1 MVRRINKKTMKAFK
15 ALMSMVLGAALFSC
29 TVPAQQEVKADEGKN
44 AVIETIMTR
53 RSVRKYQPQAVNRDT
68 MQVIVECG
76 INAPNAINRQAWEV
90 RIVDN
95 PEVIKKLTDL
105 YIKDNPKATED
116 PNFQNM
122 FRNAPTVAF
131 IANDTTFP
139 FSPVDCGLMAEN
151 MILSAWSMGIG
162 SCCLGGPARF
172 MTSNAEAAEYLKEM
186 GFSENYELLLC
197 IGFGYPAETPNAKPR
212 NAEKV
217 KFMD

>member
-1 MVRRINKKTMKAFK
+1 MKAFK
-15 ALMSMVLGAALFSC
+15 ALLGIVCGAAMFSC
-29 TVPAQQEVKADEGKN
+29 TAPAQQEVKADEGKN

-105 YIKDNPKATED
+105 YIQDNPKAAED
-116 PNFQNM
+116 PNFLNM

-131 IANDTTFP
+131 IANDTTFAY
-139 FSPVDCGLMAEN
+139 SPVDCGLMAEN

-172 MTSNAEAAEYLKEM
+172 MKANPEANKYLQEM
-186 GFSENYELLLC
+186 GFSENYDLLLC
-197 IGFGYPAETPNAKPR
+197 IGFGYPAEIPKAKSR
-212 NAEKV
+212 DAAKV

>member
-1 MVRRINKKTMKAFK
+1 MKAFK
-15 ALMSMVLGAALFSC
+15 ALLGIVCGAAMFSC
-29 TVPAQQEVKADEGKN
+29 TAPAQQEVKADEGKN
-44 AVIETIMTR
+44 AVIATIMTR

-105 YIKDNPKATED
+105 YIQDNPKAAED

-122 FRNAPTVAF
+122 FRNAPTIAF
-131 IANDTTFP
+131 IANDTTFAY
-139 FSPVDCGLMAEN
+139 SPVDCGLMAEN

-172 MTSNAEAAEYLKEM
+172 MKSNPEANKYLLEM
-186 GFSENYELLLC
+186 GFSENYDLLLC
-197 IGFGYPAETPNAKPR
+197 IGFGYPAETPKAKPR
-212 NAEKV
+212 DAAKV

>member
-1 MVRRINKKTMKAFK
+1 MNIFK
-15 ALMSMVLGAALFSC
+15 VLLLGAVCVSSLSGC
-29 TVPAQQEVKADEGKN
+29 TPVQQNNKVDEGKN

-68 MQVIVECG
+68 MQIIVECG
-76 INAPNAINRQAWEV
+76 INAPNAINRQAWEI

-95 PEVIKKLTDL
+95 PEVIQKLTDL
-105 YIKDNPKATED
+105 YLKENPKEAEN
-116 PNFQNM
+116 PNFKNM

-131 IANDTTFP
+131 IANDTTFAY
-139 FSPVDCGLMAEN
+139 SPVDCGLMAEN

-172 MTSNAEAAEYLKEM
+172 MKSNAEANEYLKQM
-186 GFSENYELLLC
+186 VFSENYDLLLC
-197 IGFGYPAETPNAKPR
+197 IGFGYPAETPKAKPR
-212 NAEKV
+212 DAAKV

>member
-1 MVRRINKKTMKAFK
+1 VRN
-15 ALMSMVLGAALFSC
+15 
-29 TVPAQQEVKADEGKN
+29 N

-68 MQVIVECG
+68 MQIIVECG
-76 INAPNAINRQAWEV
+76 INAPNAINRQAWEIRV
-90 RIVDN
+90 VDN

-105 YIKDNPKATED
+105 YVKDNPKEAEN
-116 PNFQNM
+116 PNFINM

-131 IANDTTFP
+131 IANDTTFAY
-139 FSPVDCGLMAEN
+139 SPVDCGLMAEN

-172 MTSNAEAAEYLKEM
+172 MKSNPEANKYLQEM
-186 GFSENYELLLC
+186 GFSENYDLLLC
-197 IGFGYPAETPNAKPR
+197 IGFGYPAETPKAKLR
-212 NAEKV
+212 DAAKV

>member
-1 MVRRINKKTMKAFK
+1 MN
-15 ALMSMVLGAALFSC
+15 ALKYFWGALCALSFIGCS
-29 TVPAQQEVKADEGKN
+29 VPANQEANAEEGKN
-44 AVIETIMTR
+44 TVIETIMTR

-68 MQVIVECG
+68 MQLIVECG
-76 INAPNAINRQAWEV
+76 INAPNAINRQAWEI

-95 PEVIKKLTDL
+95 PAVIQKLTDL
-105 YIKDNPKATED
+105 YVKENPKEAEN
-116 PNFQNM
+116 PNFKNM

-131 IANDTTFP
+131 IANDTSFAY
-139 FSPVDCGLMAEN
+139 SPVDCGLMAEN

-172 MTSNAEAAEYLKEM
+172 MKSNAEANEYLKQM

-197 IGFGYPAETPNAKPR
+197 IGFGYPAETPAAKPR
-212 NAEKV
+212 DVSKV

>member
-1 MVRRINKKTMKAFK
+1 MKAFK
-15 ALMSMVLGAALFSC
+15 ALLGIVCGAAMFSC
-29 TVPAQQEVKADEGKN
+29 TAPAQQEVKADEGKN

-76 INAPNAINRQAWEV
+76 INAPSAINRQAWEV

-105 YIKDNPKATED
+105 YIQDNPKAAED

-172 MTSNAEAAEYLKEM
+172 MKANPEANKYLQEM
-186 GFSENYELLLC
+186 GFSENYDLLLC
-197 IGFGYPAETPNAKPR
+197 IGFGYPAETPKAKPR
-212 NAEKV
+212 DAAKV

>member
-1 MVRRINKKTMKAFK
+1 MKAVRTF
-15 ALMSMVLGAALFSC
+15 LGIVCACSLFSC
-29 TVPAQQEVKADEGKN
+29 TTPAQQETRSDEGKN

-68 MQVIVECG
+68 MQLIVECG

-95 PEVIKKLTDL
+95 PEIIQKLTDL
-105 YIKDNPKATED
+105 YLKEN
-116 PNFQNM
+116 PNFKNM

-131 IANDTTFP
+131 IANDTTFAY
-139 FSPVDCGLMAEN
+139 SPVDCGLMSEN

-162 SCCLGGPARF
+162 SVCLGGPARF
-172 MTSNAEAAEYLKEM
+172 MKANPEANEYLKQM
-186 GFSENYELLLC
+186 GFSENYDLLLC
-197 IGFGYPAETPNAKPR
+197 IGFGYPAETPKAKPR
-212 NAEKV
+212 DAAKV

>member
-1 MVRRINKKTMKAFK
+1 MKAFK
-15 ALMSMVLGAALFSC
+15 ALLGIVCGAAMFGC
-29 TVPAQQEVKADEGKN
+29 TAPAQQEVKADEGKN

-76 INAPNAINRQAWEV
+76 INAPNAINRQAWEI

-105 YIKDNPKATED
+105 YVKDNPKEAEN

-131 IANDTTFP
+131 IANDTTFAY
-139 FSPVDCGLMAEN
+139 SPVDCGLMAEN

-172 MTSNAEAAEYLKEM
+172 MTSNAEAAAYLKEM

-197 IGFGYPAETPNAKPR
+197 IGFGYPAETPKAKPR
-212 NAEKV
+212 NAAKV
-217 KFMD
+217 KFME

>member
-1 MVRRINKKTMKAFK
+1 MKAFRILLS
-15 ALMSMVLGAALFSC
+15 AVCAFSLFSC
-29 TVPAQQEVKADEGKN
+29 TAPAQHEVKSDEGKN

-53 RSVRKYQPQAVNRDT
+53 RSVRKYQSRPVNRDT
-68 MQVIVECG
+68 MQIIMECG

-105 YIKDNPKATED
+105 YLKGNPKEAEN
-116 PNFQNM
+116 PNFKNM

-131 IANDTTFP
+131 IANDTTFAY
-139 FSPVDCGLMAEN
+139 SPVDCGLMSEN

-162 SCCLGGPARF
+162 SVCLGGPARF
-172 MTSNAEAAEYLKEM
+172 MKANPEANEYLKQM
-186 GFSENYELLLC
+186 GFSENHDLLLC
-197 IGFGYPAETPNAKPR
+197 IGFGYPAETPKAKPR
-212 NAEKV
+212 DAAKV

>member
-1 MVRRINKKTMKAFK
+1 MKLFKT
-15 ALMSMVLGAALFSC
+15 LLGILGVASLVSC
-29 TVPAQQEVKADEGKN
+29 TTPSQQEIKTDVRNN

-68 MQVIVECG
+68 MQIIVECG
-76 INAPNAINRQAWEV
+76 INAPNAINRQAWEIRV
-90 RIVDN
+90 MDN

-105 YIKDNPKATED
+105 YVKDNPKEAEN
-116 PNFQNM
+116 PSFINM

-131 IANDTTFP
+131 IANDTTFAY
-139 FSPVDCGLMAEN
+139 SPLDCGLMAEN

-172 MTSNAEAAEYLKEM
+172 MKSNPEANKYLQEM
-186 GFSENYELLLC
+186 GFSENYDLLLC
-197 IGFGYPAETPNAKPR
+197 IGFGYPAETPKAKPR
-212 NAEKV
+212 DAAKV

>member
-1 MVRRINKKTMKAFK
+1 MKAFRI
-15 ALMSMVLGAALFSC
+15 LLGAVCFCSLFCC
-29 TVPAQQEVKADEGKN
+29 TTPAQQETKVEDGKN
-44 AVIETIMTR
+44 QVVETIMTR

-68 MQVIVECG
+68 MQIILECG

-95 PEVIKKLTDL
+95 PEVIQKLTDL
-105 YIKDNPKATED
+105 YVKDNPKAAED
-116 PNFQNM
+116 MNFKNM

-131 IANDTTFP
+131 IANDTTFAY
-139 FSPVDCGLMAEN
+139 SPVDCGLMAEN

-172 MTSNAEAAEYLKEM
+172 MKSNPEANAYLTQM
-186 GFSENYELLLC
+186 GFSENYDLLLC
-197 IGFGYPAETPNAKPR
+197 IGFGYPAETPKAKPR
-212 NAEKV
+212 DAAKV

>member
-1 MVRRINKKTMKAFK
+1 MKTFK
-15 ALMSMVLGAALFSC
+15 FLLVAVSAVLLMGCSK
-29 TVPAQQEVKADEGKN
+29 TPQQETKTDDGKN

-68 MQVIVECG
+68 MQTIVECG

-95 PEVIKKLTDL
+95 PEVIQKLTDL
-105 YIKDNPKATED
+105 YLKDNPKEAD
-116 PNFQNM
+116 NPNFKNM

-131 IANDTTFP
+131 IANDTTFAY
-139 FSPVDCGLMAEN
+139 SPVDCGLMAEN

-172 MTSNAEAAEYLKEM
+172 MTSNAEAAAYLKEM

-197 IGFGYPAETPNAKPR
+197 IGFGYPAETPKAKPR
-212 NAEKV
+212 NAAKV
-217 KFMD
+217 KFME